1 MSLPITT
8 ETMNQK
14 VILYAPTAGMA
25 LGLLFLWGSLRLRRK
40 RRLIDDLPTAKTQ
53 GVFIGLVELKG
64 TAEAEAPLTAF
75 LSSQRCVHYRYRV
88 DEHWSRTVTDS
99 KGRSQTRTRH
109 ESGWTTVADG
119 GEAADFY
126 LQDDTGAILVRP
138 SGAKIEPAGF
148 YDVTCDRGNPLYYA
162 KGPPQAVADSDHRR
176 RFVETGIA
184 LHAPLYLVGQARER
198 ADVIAPEIAANKEA
212 PMFLISTR
220 TEEKVRAGLGRGIWA
235 LALLGV
241 IAFLGG
247 FALRNHGGWHRPFVE
262 CLPSYAELVAA
273 YVGLAVLGW
282 VWMAFNSLVGLR
294 NRVRQAWSLV
304 DVQLQR
310 RHDLIPR
317 LVETVAALRTH
328 EAATQT
334 ALAALRNQLTATP
347 PGVSG
352 PDFSGCAPALRAV
365 VEAYPNLK
373 SDAAFLALQRQ
384 LAETEQRIA
393 LARAYFNDIA
403 TFLNTRLEIVPDR
416 WLTVLGRMQP
426 QALLAATD
434 FERAPVSVKLVE

>member
-1 MSLPITT
+1 
-8 ETMNQK
+8 MNQK

-64 TAEAEAPLTAF
+64 TAEVEAPLTAF
-75 LSSQRCVHYRYRV
+75 LSSRRCVQYRYRV
-88 DEHWSRTVTDS
+88 DEHWSRTVTETYTD
-99 KGRSQTRTRH
+99 KDGKTQTRTKQ

-119 GEAADFY
+119 GETADFY

-138 SGAKIEPAGF
+138 AGAKIEPAGF

-198 ADVIAPEIAANKEA
+198 ADVIAPEIAADKEA
-212 PMFLISTR
+212 PIFLISTR

-247 FALRNHGGWHRPFVE
+247 YALRNHGGWHRPFVE

-416 WLTVLGRMQP
+416 WLAVLGRMQP

-434 FERAPVSVKLVE
+434 FERAPVSVKLAE